1 MNGRIIRYLEIKN
14 CTLTEQNGKPALLAP
29 EDAETER
36 LKDNGFLQ
44 MPDGKWVH
52 FLTKS
57 EQQVIGEAGQEQTEI
72 VFIGLKNADVSA
84 KTSRILTVISAA
96 LLPLGILTL
105 CLGGVTAGWMLLAL
119 LMLTGALILSIAA
132 VSYDRDNGVAKAML
146 FFSIAFLICA
156 LLLLFF
162 VTAIR
167 SACDSCEEQCH
178 HIPG

>member
-57 EQQVIGEAGQEQTEI
+57 EQQVIGEAGHEQNGI
-72 VFIGLKNADVSA
+72 VFIGLKKNFY
-84 KTSRILTVISAA
+84 
-96 LLPLGILTL
+96 LL
-105 CLGGVTAGWMLLAL
+105 
-119 LMLTGALILSIAA
+119 
-132 VSYDRDNGVAKAML
+132 N
-146 FFSIAFLICA
+146 
-156 LLLLFF
+156 LLFF
-162 VTAIR
+162 CSPKRKEAKEKGASRGRLLANGLEVEATRAR
-167 SACDSCEEQCH
+167 HAR
-178 HIPG
+178 